1 MIDFTDLKN
10 LATKFT
16 VTGAQKAHIDRL
28 LFELGVQEKEALK
41 ALDRIAT
48 LEAENAELKS
58 KLESIY
64 RSEQIPGERCP
75 YCRRNT
81 GRLLEIKPKPHFAHF
96 GIKQGYYKCDDSACG
111 REFDKEMPEH

>member
-1 MIDFTDLKN
+1 MIDFTALKN

-28 LFELGVQEKEALK
+28 IFELGVQEKEAIK
-41 ALDRIAT
+41 ALERIST
-48 LEAENAELKS
+48 LETENAELKS
-58 KLESIY
+58 KLDRIE
-64 RSEQIPGERCP
+64 RAEEIPGERCP

-81 GRLLEIKPKPHFAHF
+81 GRLLDIKPKPNFAHF
-96 GIKQGYYKCDDSACG
+96 GIKQGYYKCDEPSCG